1 MSTIKTDSIVPSD
14 GTALNIGASGDTI
27 TVPTGA
33 SLVVTDGIPA
43 SSLPTTTVAKGG
55 TGLTSAGSANQALK
69 MNSGGNALEFGTS
82 PVAGGGTGLTSFTA
96 GDLLYATDPT
106 TLVKLA
112 KGSAGQS
119 LVMNTGAS
127 APEWS
132 NPASTVNLNPITKAI
147 SILALRDSVTENLA
161 AYSLNNS
168 SVDTFQDSTGIAS
181 HSNSARQA
189 GEFVKTTPTYGSAV
203 FHRPH
208 TVGQANGST
217 LTFTNTSGSGPIDSG
232 GTSYAYAD
240 WTTSGSGSGWWTLNG
255 AGSTYQNGGRHTIY
269 QEVRAAPA
277 SGGPTFHYGFNK
289 NDNNNTGYTLNSK
302 FSNSGA
308 GFSSGYKTIGNQ
320 NKLVYDPASDENTI
334 LGFRRANN
342 GAAWNN
348 TNITQAKN
356 SAWDSTTLASNGL
369 YHAGQGWIDSG
380 TNWTIRIWASY
391 EPATPSASGN
401 VISINYTASAT
412 VSEASLVMT
421 YADNA
426 GTATLN
432 TDIKGYVSSDGGSNY
447 TQVTL
452 TAGPLFSTGIK
463 TAVSDKTTISN
474 TGTAMKWKV
483 EWANQSASKET
494 RLDGISL
501 NY

>member
-1 MSTIKTDSIVPSD
+1 MSTIKTDSIIPSD
-14 GTALNIGASGDTI
+14 GTALNIGTSGDTI

-33 SLVVTDGIPA
+33 SLVVTDGIGA
-43 SSLPTTTVAKGG
+43 GSLPTTTVAKGG
-55 TGLTSAGSANQALK
+55 TN
-69 MNSGGNALEFGTS
+69 
-82 PVAGGGTGLTSFTA
+82 LTSFTA
-96 GDLLYATDPT
+96 GDLLYATGST

-119 LVMNTGAS
+119 LVMNSGAS

-132 NPASTVNLNPITKAI
+132 NPASTVDLNPITKAI

-168 SVDTFQDSTGIAS
+168 SIDTFQDSSGIAS

-189 GEFVKTTPTYGSAV
+189 GEFIKTAPSYGTAV

-217 LTFTNTSGSGPIDSG
+217 LAFSNTSGSGAIDNG
-232 GTSYAYAD
+232 GASYAYAD
-240 WTTSGSGSGWWTLNG
+240 WTTSGSGSGWWTLNS

-269 QEVRAAPA
+269 QEVMAAPS
-277 SGGPTFHYGFNK
+277 SGGPNFVYGFNK

-302 FSNSGA
+302 W
-308 GFSSGYKTIGNQ
+308 SSGGNGFNSDYDTVGNQ
-320 NKLVYDPASDENTI
+320 SKTVYDPASDENTI
-334 LGFRRANN
+334 LGYRRANN
-342 GAAWNN
+342 SASWDD
-348 TNITQAKN
+348 TNITQSKN

-369 YHAGQGWIDSG
+369 YHAGMGWIDSG
-380 TNWTIRIWASY
+380 THWRIRIWAAY
-391 EPATPSASGN
+391 EPATPNATGN
-401 VISINYTASAT
+401 VISNTFTASGT
-412 VSEASLVMT
+412 VSEASLVVT
-421 YADNA
+421 YLDNL

-432 TDIKGYVSSDGGSNY
+432 TDLKGYVSANGGTNW

-452 TAGPLFSTGIK
+452 VAGPLFSTGVK
-463 TAVSDKTTISN
+463 TAMSNKTSISN
-474 TGTAMKWKV
+474 TGTTMKWKI

-494 RLDGISL
+494 RLDGIAL

>member
-1 MSTIKTDSIVPSD
+1 MSVIKTDSIIPSD
-14 GTALNIGASGDTI
+14 GTALNIGSSGDTI

-33 SLVVTDGIPA
+33 NLVVTDGIAA

-55 TGLTSAGSANQALK
+55 TN
-69 MNSGGNALEFGTS
+69 
-82 PVAGGGTGLTSFTA
+82 LTSFTA
-96 GDLLYATDPT
+96 GDLLYATGST

-119 LVMNTGAS
+119 LVMNSGAS

-132 NPASTVNLNPITKAI
+132 NPASTVDLNPITKAI

-168 SVDTFQDSTGIAS
+168 SIDTFQDSSGIAS
-181 HSNSARQA
+181 TTTAARQA
-189 GEFVKTTPTYGSAV
+189 GEFIKTTPSYGTAV

-217 LTFTNTSGSGPIDSG
+217 LSFTNTSGSGAIDNG

-240 WTTSGSGSGWWTLNG
+240 WTTSGSGSGWWTLNS

-269 QEVRAAPA
+269 QEIMAGP
-277 SGGPTFHYGFNK
+277 SGGGPNFNYGFNK

-302 FSNSGA
+302 FSHAGA
-308 GFSSGYKTIGNQ
+308 GFTGTYKTIGMQ
-320 NKLVYDPASDENTI
+320 NKLVYDPASDENLM
-334 LGFRRANN
+334 LGFRRADNS
-342 GAAWNN
+342 ASWDD
-348 TNITQAKN
+348 TNITQSKN

-369 YHAGQGWIDSG
+369 YHAGQGWVDSG

-391 EPATPSASGN
+391 EPATASSTGN
-401 VISINYTASAT
+401 VISNTFTASGT
-412 VSEASLVMT
+412 VSEASLVVT
-421 YADNA
+421 YMDNA

-432 TDIKGYVSSDGGSNY
+432 TDFKGYVSANGGTNW

-452 TAGPLFSTGIK
+452 VAGPLFSTGVK
-463 TAVSDKTTISN
+463 TAMSNKTSISN
-474 TGTAMKWKV
+474 TGTTMKWKI